1 MSIFLTII
9 ISMVVGDIIWWIVAH
24 RRLHRPWLR
33 VLAGLFAA
41 SQLFGLGC
49 ILFSRSPGMEWVTT
63 VPRWVSST
71 IVLWHILLLLPWL
84 LWQLVRGFAFV
95 VAKVKD
101 NLRSNPASPEPAEP
115 LDAAISRRQFLT
127 AAATFTPP
135 LLAFG
140 AAAIAEKQL
149 DGFRVR
155 RITLDLPQL
164 PAALDGMTI
173 AHVTDVH
180 VGRFTRG
187 AVLEQIAN
195 ATNQLNADV
204 IALTGDLINDS
215 LRAMPPAVDLV
226 RALRARH
233 MVVSCE
239 GNHDLIENPREFYR
253 AAEKGGV
260 PLLRGETA
268 AFQVANQ
275 RVQVLGLP
283 WSRNEDVM
291 KEHLV
296 KLMAKRDP
304 SAWPL
309 LLAHHPHA
317 WDHAGEIPLT
327 LSGHTHGGQL
337 MLNDET
343 GFGPWFYRYW
353 SGAYRRKN
361 AALVVSNGVG
371 NWFPVRIH
379 APAEIVHLTLRRT
392 A

>member
-9 ISMVVGDIIWWIVAH
+9 ICMVVGDIVWWIAAH

-33 VLAGLFAA
+33 VLAGLFIA

-63 VPRWVSST
+63 VPRWVSSA
-71 IVLWHILLLLPWL
+71 IVLWHILLLVPWL

-95 VAKVKD
+95 VGKVRD
-101 NLRSNPASPEPAEP
+101 RFRGNTAVPIHAEP
-115 LDAAISRRQFLT
+115 LDAGMSRRQFLT

-149 DGFRVR
+149 DGFRIR
-155 RITLDLPQL
+155 RITLNLSQL
-164 PAALDGMTI
+164 PEALDGLTI
-173 AHVTDVH
+173 AHVTDIH

-187 AVLEQIAN
+187 ALLEQIAE
-195 ATNQLNADV
+195 ATNRLNADV
-204 IALTGDLINDS
+204 VALTGDLINDS
-215 LRAMPPAVDLV
+215 LRAMPAAVDLV

-283 WSRNEDVM
+283 WSRNEAVM
-291 KEHLV
+291 KEDLAN
-296 KLMAKRDP
+296 LMAKRDP
-304 SAWPL
+304 TAWPL

-317 WDHAGEIPLT
+317 WDHAGDIPLT

-343 GFGPWFYRYW
+343 GFGPLFYRYW
-353 SGAYRRKN
+353 SGAYRRKSR
-361 AALVVSNGVG
+361 ALIVSNGVG

-379 APAEIVHLTLRRT
+379 APAEILHLTLRRT